1 MGEPV
6 KQVPPES
13 TEYGGS
19 TGSSGG
25 AISPHARA
33 STAGTIVKRVR
44 IAEADQNGSKRSM
57 VFRSG
62 DSEAAAPVVT
72 AAGVAAVVDPFSKV
86 C

>member
-19 TGSSGG
+19 TGSRG